1 MRRLVLL
8 LALCAA
14 VPAMAR
20 DYHALLIGVQD
31 YPALPEY
38 DRLLGPANDMD
49 LARTYLL
56 TQAPVPFEPHRI
68 TVLADGV
75 PGSRPATLQAIRDE
89 MAALESRLAP
99 GDFVYLHF
107 SGHGSQAPAIGN
119 DPEPDGLDELF
130 LPYDIGP
137 WSFETGE
144 VQNALRDDE
153 IGRML
158 DRLRATG
165 ADVWV
170 VFDSCHSGSA
180 NRGAPGGDA
189 IRSRRIDAGALGI
202 PDAAFDDLPLAPPPE
217 PMFDAGPD
225 EGRGS
230 LTAFFAARTSETTP
244 EMNMP
249 AGITPR
255 QPHGVFT
262 FTLFQAL
269 AANPGGSYRDLA
281 QDLQR
286 RYTVFN
292 RASASPAF
300 DGDLDR
306 PVFGAGDA
314 DPVRQWPLLGDPGAH
329 TLPAGT
335 LHGLRPGTELTL
347 HQDPFA
353 AEALGAATVISATP
367 FSASVAARTDL
378 PGALPRGVHARLPGL
393 DVPFTIRLAL
403 PADAPVALAQALF
416 DADPRLG
423 ARLVFTG
430 PGAPADLRLARLG
443 GRLTLLPGP
452 GQPDTPGAASLP
464 SVPADLPPAE
474 AARRLTPEIDRMARG
489 LNLMRVAA
497 ALDGDLPG
505 LDLTLSMQDPA
516 DPGLRPIDTAT
527 RPRLQPDDQVWITA
541 RNDGERPVDID
552 VLYIQADYTI
562 SHMTAFRLEPGE
574 DLTRGLFYILPG
586 SYGIERVVLSAVATD
601 PRRLP
606 DSLAFLATDERSLT
620 RAPGAGDL
628 GDLLAEAG
636 FGGTLRSGSGGGV
649 GDGAARMRLIPLET
663 VPAR

>member
-1 MRRLVLL
+1 MRVLVLL
-8 LALCAA
+8 LALLGPAPAA
-14 VPAMAR
+14 AR

-38 DRLLGPANDMD
+38 DRLLGPANDVE
-49 LARTYLL
+49 LVRTYLL
-56 TQAPVPFEPHRI
+56 TQAPVPFSPGRI
-68 TVLADGV
+68 TVLSDGV
-75 PGSRPATLQAIRDE
+75 PGSRPATLQAIRNE
-89 MAALESRLAP
+89 MAALASRLAP

-107 SGHGSQAPAIGN
+107 SGHGSQAPAIGT

-137 WSFETGE
+137 WSFETGD
-144 VQNALRDDE
+144 VRNALRDDE
-153 IGRML
+153 IGAML
-158 DRLRATG
+158 DRLRAAG

-180 NRGAPGGDA
+180 TRGAPRSDD
-189 IRSRRIDAGALGI
+189 IRSRRVDAQALGI

-217 PMFDAGPD
+217 PMFDPAPADGH
-225 EGRGS
+225 GS

-292 RASASPAF
+292 LAAASPTF
-300 DGDLDR
+300 GGDLDASI
-306 PVFGAGDA
+306 FGAGDA
-314 DPVRQWPLLGDPGAH
+314 DPVRQWPLLTEGGAPAI
-329 TLPAGT
+329 PAGT
-335 LHGLRPGTELTL
+335 LHGLAPGTELTL
-347 HQDPFA
+347 HDSPLSDRV
-353 AEALGAATVISATP
+353 LGTATVASATP
-367 FSASVAARTDL
+367 FRAMLDVPA
-378 PGALPRGVHARLPGL
+378 GLPRGTHARRPGL

-403 PADAPVALAQALF
+403 PETGDTALANALF
-416 DADPRLG
+416 AADPRLG
-423 ARLVFTG
+423 ARLVFTA
-430 PGAPADLRLARLG
+430 PGAPADLRLLRDE
-443 GRLTLLPGP
+443 GRLTLLPGA
-452 GQPDTPGAASLP
+452 GQPRASGAARLP
-464 SVPADLPPAE
+464 SVPAGLPPDR
-474 AARRLTPEIDRMARG
+474 AAATLAPEIDRMARG
-489 LNLMRVAA
+489 LNLMRVAE

-505 LDLTLSMQDPA
+505 LELALSMQDPA
-516 DPGLRPIDTAT
+516 DPGLHPLDTAART
-527 RPRLQPDDQVWITA
+527 RLQPDDQVWISA
-541 RNDGERPVDID
+541 RNAGDRPVDID
-552 VLYIQADYTI
+552 VLYVQADYTI
-562 SHMTAFRLEPGE
+562 SHMAAFRLEPG
-574 DLTRGLFYILPG
+574 DAQTRGLFYILPG
-586 SYGIERVVLSAVATD
+586 SYGIERVVISAVASD
-601 PRRLP
+601 PRRLH
-606 DSLAFLATDERSLT
+606 DTLAFLATDNLGLT

-636 FGGTLRSGSGGGV
+636 FGGTLRSG
-649 GDGAARMRLIPLET
+649 GAEIGTGEARMRLIPLET